1 MNTIQVN
8 ILNPKADIIL
18 KDMEKQNLIAIQKPS
33 KSTLQSVLNNLR
45 SNAKTAPSLKEITK
59 EVELVRSKRYTK
71 TKSAKNKLNLK
82 PKTWEAQFKKAIA
95 DGDSPESDFYS

>member
-18 KDMEKQNLIAIQKPS
+18 KDMEKQNLISIKRTPN
-33 KSTLQSVLNNLR
+33 KSLQSVLNNLR

-59 EVELVRSKRYTK
+59 EVELVRTKRYVN
-71 TKSAKNKLNLK
+71 KNKTDNH
-82 PKTWEAQFKKAIA
+82 
-95 DGDSPESDFYS
+95 

>member
-18 KDMEKQNLIAIQKPS
+18 KDMEKQNLISIKRTS
-33 KSTLQSVLNNLR
+33 NKNLRSVLNNLR

-59 EVELVRSKRYTK
+59 EVELVRTKRYVIK
-71 TKSAKNKLNLK
+71 D
-82 PKTWEAQFKKAIA
+82 KK
-95 DGDSPESDFYS
+95 DNH

>member
-33 KSTLQSVLNNLR
+33 KSSLQSVLNNLR

-59 EVELVRSKRYTK
+59 EVELFRAKRYAK
-71 TKSAKNKLNLK
+71 KNKAGNH
-82 PKTWEAQFKKAIA
+82 
-95 DGDSPESDFYS
+95 

>member
-33 KSTLQSVLNNLR
+33 KSSLQSVLNNLR

-59 EVELVRSKRYTK
+59 EVELVRAKRYTK
-71 TKSAKNKLNLK
+71 SKSVKNKLNLK
-82 PKTWEAQFKKAIA
+82 PSTWEAQLKKAIA
-95 DGDSPESDFYS
+95 DGESPESDY

>member
-33 KSTLQSVLNNLR
+33 KSSLQSVLNNLR
-45 SNAKTAPSLKEITK
+45 SKAKTAPSLKEITK
-59 EVELVRSKRYTK
+59 EVELVRAKRYAK
-71 TKSAKNKLNLK
+71 KNKAGNH
-82 PKTWEAQFKKAIA
+82 
-95 DGDSPESDFYS
+95 

>member
-18 KDMEKQNLIAIQKPS
+18 KDMEKQNLIAIQKPT

-59 EVELVRSKRYTK
+59 EVELVRAKRYTK

>member
-45 SNAKTAPSLKEITK
+45 SNAKTSPSLKEITK
-59 EVELVRSKRYTK
+59 EVELVRAKRYAK
-71 TKSAKNKLNLK
+71 KNKAGNH
-82 PKTWEAQFKKAIA
+82 
-95 DGDSPESDFYS
+95 

>member
-45 SNAKTAPSLKEITK
+45 SKAKTAPSLKEITK
-59 EVELVRSKRYTK
+59 EVELVRAKRYTK
-71 TKSAKNKLNLK
+71 SKSIKNKLNLI
-82 PKTWEAQFKKAIA
+82 PSTWEAQFKKAIA
-95 DGDSPESDFYS
+95 NGDTPEKDFYS

>member
-45 SNAKTAPSLKEITK
+45 SKAKTAPSLKEITK
-59 EVELVRSKRYTK
+59 EVELVRAKRYAK
-71 TKSAKNKLNLK
+71 RKSVKNKLNLK
-82 PKTWEAQFKKAIA
+82 PST
-95 DGDSPESDFYS
+95 

>member
-33 KSTLQSVLNNLR
+33 KSSLQSVLNNLR
-45 SNAKTAPSLKEITK
+45 SNSKTAPSLKEITK
-59 EVELVRSKRYTK
+59 EVELVRAKRYAK
-71 TKSAKNKLNLK
+71 KNKAGNH
-82 PKTWEAQFKKAIA
+82 
-95 DGDSPESDFYS
+95 

>member
-33 KSTLQSVLNNLR
+33 KSSLQSVLNNLR
-45 SNAKTAPSLKEITK
+45 SNAKIAPSLKEITK
-59 EVELVRSKRYTK
+59 EVELVRAKRYAK
-71 TKSAKNKLNLK
+71 KNKAGNH
-82 PKTWEAQFKKAIA
+82 
-95 DGDSPESDFYS
+95 

>member
-45 SNAKTAPSLKEITK
+45 SKAKTAPSLKEITK
-59 EVELVRSKRYTK
+59 EVELVRAKRYA
-71 TKSAKNKLNLK
+71 KSKSVKNKLNLK
-82 PKTWEAQFKKAIA
+82 PSTWEAQFKKAIA
-95 DGDSPESDFYS
+95 DGESPESDY

>member
-33 KSTLQSVLNNLR
+33 KSTLQSVLNKLR
-45 SNAKTAPSLKEITK
+45 SNAKNAPSLKEITK
-59 EVELVRSKRYTK
+59 EVELVRAKRYTK
-71 TKSAKNKLNLK
+71 TKSVKNKLNLK

-95 DGDSPESDFYS
+95 EGDSPESDY

>member
-18 KDMEKQNLIAIQKPS
+18 KDMEKQNLISIKRTS
-33 KSTLQSVLNNLR
+33 DKNLRSVLYNLR

-59 EVELVRSKRYTK
+59 EVELVRTKRYVI
-71 TKSAKNKLNLK
+71 KNKKDNH
-82 PKTWEAQFKKAIA
+82 
-95 DGDSPESDFYS
+95 

>member
-18 KDMEKQNLIAIQKPS
+18 KDMEEQNLIAIQKPS

-59 EVELVRSKRYTK
+59 EVELVRAKRYAK
-71 TKSAKNKLNLK
+71 KNKAGNH
-82 PKTWEAQFKKAIA
+82 
-95 DGDSPESDFYS
+95 